1 MARFALSERA
11 LADLASVAESTREN
25 RGAARA
31 TAWFDALEGRLTELA
46 ERPRL
51 GRRRDELAD
60 GLLAFAFESHVVF
73 YTQTDF
79 GIAIARILHH
89 HQDPHRH
96 IG

>member
-11 LADLASVAESTREN
+11 LADLASIAEYTREHW
-25 RGAARA
+25 GAARA
-31 TAWFDALEGRLTELA
+31 AAWLDALEGRLTELA

-60 GLLAFAFESHVVF
+60 GLLSFPFESHVVF
-73 YTQTDF
+73 YTPADF
-79 GIAIARILHH
+79 GIAIVRILHH
-89 HQDPHRH
+89 RQDPHRH